1 MVTQYVRPTAERE
14 ALVTTGPCSNC
25 DASLSDCDARIERE
39 RRACCGTCFYT
50 DTHSTRWRCVNGGDV
65 LHESPCTCP
74 DMRPAAPLAA
84 PKRPTWDEHWMGHA
98 DVAAGRAACNR
109 AQVGAV
115 VVHDNWMVSEG
126 YNGAP
131 AGERECT
138 DGGCPRGLLS
148 RDECAP
154 DSSYDNCVSI
164 HAEVNALLRAG
175 KNARGGVLYVTRKPC
190 PWCAKVV
197 KAAGIVRCV
206 YRDENNEMK
215 EYAP

>member
-1 MVTQYVRPTAERE
+1 MTTHEEILDRAARRD
-14 ALVTTGPCSNC
+14 LVTTGPCSEC
-25 DASLSDCDARIERE
+25 GMGYDDCTDRILTVKRG
-39 RRACCGTCFYT
+39 CCRSCFYT
-50 DTHSTRWRCVNGGDV
+50 DTHSTRWRCVNDNDV
-65 LHESPCTCP
+65 IHDSPCTCP
-74 DMRPAAPLAA
+74 RAPLAA
-84 PKRPTWDEHWMGHA
+84 QNRPTWDEHWMAHA
-98 DVAAGRAACNR
+98 DVAAGRAACTR

-148 RDECAP
+148 RDECPP

-175 KNARGGVLYVTRKPC
+175 TNARGGVLYVTRKPC
-190 PWCAKVV
+190 PWCSKVV
-197 KAAGIVRCV
+197 KAAGIVRVV
-206 YRDENNEMK
+206 YREDNEMK
-215 EYAP
+215 GYTP